1 MLRKGKEDI
10 EIRLRLKLDVSNNP
24 KVFKASAFENHL
36 SSLLD
41 NLYNRPGD
49 KCGRA
54 GAQSLRA
61 SWRKRHHVRDEER
74 FTKAYGP

>member
-36 SSLLD
+36 SRLRD
-41 NLYNRPGD
+41 NLYNRP
-49 KCGRA
+49 
-54 GAQSLRA
+54 
-61 SWRKRHHVRDEER
+61 DERRTE
-74 FTKAYGP
+74 